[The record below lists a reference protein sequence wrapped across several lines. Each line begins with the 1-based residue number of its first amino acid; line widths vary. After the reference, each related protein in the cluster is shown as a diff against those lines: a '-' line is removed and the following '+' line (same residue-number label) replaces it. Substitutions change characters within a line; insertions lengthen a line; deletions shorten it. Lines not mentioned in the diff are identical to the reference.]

1 MTKLVHAK
9 RDTWTSPDGVVFF
22 DEKQAMR
29 YITHHQLAEKIRARY
44 ALHDAEQMLPSMSV
58 NVLAELILSLTFDEQ
73 FNVVMPHADEPTEMA
88 LR

>member
-29 YITHHQLAEKIRARY
+29 YITHGQLAEKIRARY
-44 ALHDAEQMLPSMSV
+44 ALSDAEQMLPQMSV

-73 FNVVMPHADEPTEMA
+73 FNVVVPEADASSELVM
-88 LR
+88 R